1 MGQDADREDVHK
13 EPRCHVVLGEEAAML
28 RKHLKPLVGMFEQN
42 TGVINLSTV
51 RAGLGEC

>member
-1 MGQDADREDVHK
+1 MGQDADCEDVHK

-42 TGVINLSTV
+42 TDVINLSTV
-51 RAGLGEC
+51 KSGLGEC